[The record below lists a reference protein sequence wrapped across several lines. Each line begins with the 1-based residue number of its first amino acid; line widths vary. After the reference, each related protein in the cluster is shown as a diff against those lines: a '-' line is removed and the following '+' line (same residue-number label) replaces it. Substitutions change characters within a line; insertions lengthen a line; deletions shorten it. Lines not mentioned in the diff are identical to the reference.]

1 MVRRAG
7 GRSVGGRRLGRELYS
22 GDGVGEGRVIW
33 LYSYFE
39 RAIVSDSVDVD
50 RNPCSVR
57 YANLEPGGHYQ
68 FCTGWNS

>member
-7 GRSVGGRRLGRELYS
+7 GRSVGGWEGNFIPEMENEGLY
-22 GDGVGEGRVIW
+22 VIW

-50 RNPCSVR
+50 SNPCSVCC